1 MKLDPARAEVEAA
14 LRLLERRLVQVEANE
29 RDQAAAGAAGVVE
42 RPVVGGTEGR
52 MPVRLVEAEHERVL
66 HAVLG
71 HQRPELVV
79 VTDHPV
85 DVPTQMEV
93 RVEDLGLRRQQGLH
107 LPVVPGDELERASEG
122 VGHP

>member
-1 MKLDPARAEVEAA
+1 M
-14 LRLLERRLVQVEANE
+14 
-29 RDQAAAGAAGVVE
+29 VE

-52 MPVRLVEAEHERVL
+52 MPIRLVEAKHEGVP

-71 HQRPELVV
+71 HQRLELVV
-79 VTDHPV
+79 VADHPV
-85 DVPTQMEV
+85 DVPAEMEV
-93 RVEDLGLRRQQGLH
+93 RVENLGLRRQQGLH